1 MKVLVFHFTFM
12 GQPGINKILH
22 DQQSE
27 VLIVKLMQEKQQH
40 DILQQN

>member
-27 VLIVKLMQEKQQH
+27 VLIVKLMQKKKH